1 MWERLRNLRA
11 GHRREAAAVR
21 ALVYAAA
28 APGGLGGPQMSIT
41 HQMNTARAAAAEQR
55 WRIVDS
61 VVSAS
66 GGPVSSRPELKTV
79 LRRLNRG
86 DADMLV
92 VARLGCVA
100 DNPAALT
107 DLAAK
112 ARAGDWNVVSVAEG
126 FDLRSE
132 SGSVAV
138 TVAAELAR
146 AQRRLGEGRTREAM
160 AAAKAAGR
168 RLGRPVEHSAETRR
182 LVQEMRSSGATLQA
196 IVDHLNVAEVPTPRG
211 GRWHP
216 STVRSILHSGRLD
229 NEAARANAETGSA
242 GAVEHIMSGSEQH
255 GTGTSSLTS
264 SENAGR

>member
-11 GHRREAAAVR
+11 GHRQEAAAVR

-86 DADMLV
+86 DANMLV

-112 ARAGDWNVVSVAEG
+112 AALWP
-126 FDLRSE
+126 
-132 SGSVAV
+132 V

-146 AQRRLGEGRTREAM
+146 AQRRLKAGRTREAM

-229 NEAARANAETGSA
+229 NEAARANVEAGSA
-242 GAVEHIMSGSEQH
+242 GAVEHIMSGFEQH
-255 GTGTSSLTS
+255 GAGTSS
-264 SENAGR
+264 